1 MPKKRL
7 GAEQIVTKLRRIEVL
22 QGQGQVLGSGVQG
35 GRARPSRAI
44 TDTER
49 NTLVL
54 TRQSG
59 SNGSRGRTT
68 GLRSW
73 LLICRSRSRC

>member
-22 QGQGQVLGSGVQG
+22 QGQGQELGSGVQG
-35 GRARPSRAI
+35 GRQRPSRAI

-59 SNGSRGRTT
+59 SNGSRRRTT